1 YIASFDKVI
10 PPQVINHHIINNID
24 LLCKCKRKYINNKK
38 GVEPKPLSP
47 PIRSPSHNSKNKN
60 NSRRKRNNDN

>member
-1 YIASFDKVI
+1 M
-10 PPQVINHHIINNID
+10 D
-24 LLCKCKRKYINNKK
+24 LLCKCKHKYINNKK

-47 PIRSPSHNSKNKN
+47 PIRSLSHNSKNKN